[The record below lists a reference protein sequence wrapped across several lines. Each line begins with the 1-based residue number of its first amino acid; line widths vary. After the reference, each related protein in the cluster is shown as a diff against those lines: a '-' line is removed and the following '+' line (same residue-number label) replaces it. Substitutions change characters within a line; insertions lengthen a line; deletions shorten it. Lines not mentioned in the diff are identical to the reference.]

1 MVVDHYHPSFNPF
14 LDAKMLINISEKV
27 QFQVRHFKSSLPR
40 QTRESVIM
48 SRIKTM
54 MLEAHVSNI
63 YQTRQLV
70 NARRLTDRSC
80 DNLRGL
86 SCWSG

>member
-1 MVVDHYHPSFNPF
+1 
-14 LDAKMLINISEKV
+14 
-27 QFQVRHFKSSLPR
+27 
-40 QTRESVIM
+40 
-48 SRIKTM
+48 M

-86 SCWSG
+86 SC